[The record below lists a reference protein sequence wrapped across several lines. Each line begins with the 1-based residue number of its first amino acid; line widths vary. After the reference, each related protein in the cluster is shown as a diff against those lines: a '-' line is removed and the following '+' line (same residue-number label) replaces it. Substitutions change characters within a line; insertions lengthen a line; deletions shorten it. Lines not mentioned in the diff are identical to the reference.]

1 MRPESRQKIRPKVDL
16 VAVRALVEPVVVAHG
31 LELVDVEWQSTHH
44 GQVLRV
50 IIERPLDEDGP
61 GDATEAAAEEAAAE
75 GDPPGLTP
83 IAGVGLGDCVAV
95 SRDLSTALDVEELV
109 DARYNLEVS
118 SPGLDRPLKTARDFR
133 RQVGRLAKVKLLEP
147 APDGQRVLRGTIV
160 RADDETFE
168 MNVDGNPHRVRLANI
183 DVAKLVFELP
193 QQPKKHAPSRKAKG
207 SKGSGAPKGD
217 KKGRSRRK

>member
-1 MRPESRQKIRPKVDL
+1 MLQMSARPATRPEQGQKVRPKVDL
-16 VAVRALVEPVVVAHG
+16 AAVRELVEPVVIAHE

-50 IIERPLDEDGP
+50 IIEHPLGDETAVSTTEP
-61 GDATEAAAEEAAAE
+61 GEALASATV
-75 GDPPGLTP
+75 
-83 IAGVGLGDCVAV
+83 AGVSLEHCVAV
-95 SRDLSTALDVEELV
+95 SRDLSTVLDVEELV

-168 MNVDGNPHRVRLANI
+168 MTVDGNSHEVRLANI

-193 QQPKKHAPSRKAKG
+193 QQPKKRPNHPKKGGAAKG
-207 SKGSGAPKGD
+207 K

>member
-1 MRPESRQKIRPKVDL
+1 MQEMSARPSARPDKGQKVRPKVDL
-16 VAVRALVEPVVVAHG
+16 AAVRELVDPVVIAHG

-50 IIERPLDEDGP
+50 IIERPLDEQDASAPADVAEP
-61 GDATEAAAEEAAAE
+61 GELA
-75 GDPPGLTP
+75 P
-83 IAGVGLGDCVAV
+83 IAGVSLEHCVAV
-95 SRDLSTALDVEELV
+95 SRDLSTVLDVEELV

-133 RQVGRLAKVKLLEP
+133 RQVGRLAKVKLLQP
-147 APDGQRVLRGTIV
+147 AEDGQRVLRGTIV

-168 MNVDGNPHRVRLANI
+168 MTVDGNPHEVRLANI

-193 QQPKKHAPSRKAKG
+193 QQPKKRPTTPKKGGAAKG
-207 SKGSGAPKGD
+207 K